1 MERRDS
7 IEYVQKEHLEIAKL
21 AEKVGAALALAS
33 KQDFQSRQ
41 QGLAGLRTL
50 REGLLG
56 VLQHCHAEE
65 GILETDFHHY
75 LDVKN
80 YERLKSQ
87 HRSIARTTA
96 SLLRE
101 LPYMTADSVPDLCR
115 PGQELLDELRE
126 HIAFEQDMLWR
137 VEDRRLQYQ

>member
-1 MERRDS
+1 MASRDS
-7 IEYVQKEHLEIAKL
+7 VEYVQKEHLEIARL
-21 AEKVGAALALAS
+21 AEKIADALALAS
-33 KQDFQSRQ
+33 KQDFPSRQ
-41 QGLAGLRTL
+41 QGLAGLRAM

-56 VLQHCHAEE
+56 VLQHCHSEE
-65 GILETDFHHY
+65 GILESDFHHY
-75 LDVKN
+75 LDAKQ

-87 HRSIARTTA
+87 HQSIARTTA

-101 LPYMTADSVPDLCR
+101 LPYMTADFVADLCG
-115 PGQELLDELRE
+115 PGRELLEELRE